1 VYFAHDGD
9 GQAHIDECSPEELA
23 MLENF
28 VETKLRN
35 SQGYSKYG
43 EKISELIS
51 KVCASLSPCRDRDTH
66 LLSVVVVFFFL
77 FLSNNR
83 DTTPTHKKSSSRDSS
98 K

>member
-1 VYFAHDGD
+1 
-9 GQAHIDECSPEELA
+9 

-51 KVCASLSPCRDRDTH
+51 KVSLSHT
-66 LLSVVVVFFFL
+66 LSVAIVEIVTLTFACCRRLLFL
-77 FLSNNR
+77 FLSNNNR
-83 DTTPTHKKSSSRDSS
+83 DTTPTHKKSSSRDS
-98 K
+98 